1 MRITHEA
8 DYAIR
13 VTYCLALAGEKQC
26 AKDISE
32 VTGVTLRFALKIL
45 RKLTQSGITKSYKGV
60 AGGYELNHS
69 PSEISLGAII
79 ECIDGPITINHCL
92 ANEFQCTH
100 MGTQKEC
107 DFHRV
112 FSEINR
118 SLRDQLCS
126 IMADLRAN
134 FEGECSEVGM
144 YLAMARVAH
153 REGYPEIGLY
163 WEKAAFEEAEHA
175 AKFAE
180 LLGEVVTDSTEK
192 NLQMRV
198 DAENGATAGKFDLAK
213 RAKALNLD
221 AIHDTVHE
229 MARDEARHGKAF
241 EGLLKRYFNK

>member
-79 ECIDGPITINHCL
+79 ECIDGPIAINHCL
-92 ANEFQCTH
+92 A

-126 IMADLRAN
+126 ITMDRFL
-134 FEGECSEVGM
+134 
-144 YLAMARVAH
+144 
-153 REGYPEIGLY
+153 PPQ
-163 WEKAAFEEAEHA
+163 K
-175 AKFAE
+175 
-180 LLGEVVTDSTEK
+180 
-192 NLQMRV
+192 
-198 DAENGATAGKFDLAK
+198 
-213 RAKALNLD
+213 
-221 AIHDTVHE
+221 
-229 MARDEARHGKAF
+229 
-241 EGLLKRYFNK
+241 

>member
-1 MRITHEA
+1 MESEYRKGYVYIQKIFALFLLLVVARQLIPNGRLKKYIYFYKNLLTFLLNNTILKVFQIEKGRNDLRITHEA

-79 ECIDGPITINHCL
+79 ECIDGPIAINHCL

-126 IMADLRAN
+126 ITMDRFL
-134 FEGECSEVGM
+134 
-144 YLAMARVAH
+144 
-153 REGYPEIGLY
+153 PPQ
-163 WEKAAFEEAEHA
+163 K
-175 AKFAE
+175 
-180 LLGEVVTDSTEK
+180 
-192 NLQMRV
+192 
-198 DAENGATAGKFDLAK
+198 
-213 RAKALNLD
+213 
-221 AIHDTVHE
+221 
-229 MARDEARHGKAF
+229 
-241 EGLLKRYFNK
+241 

>member
-1 MRITHEA
+1 MRGKENLGNTEYSYDRITPAYAGKRPFAVDETPASWDHPRLCGEKEADVQFLFHSLGSPPPMRGKEELFYKNLLTFWHNTVILKLFQGEKGRNDLRITHEA

-79 ECIDGPITINHCL
+79 ECIDGPIAINHCL

-126 IMADLRAN
+126 ITMDRFL
-134 FEGECSEVGM
+134 
-144 YLAMARVAH
+144 
-153 REGYPEIGLY
+153 PPQ
-163 WEKAAFEEAEHA
+163 K
-175 AKFAE
+175 
-180 LLGEVVTDSTEK
+180 
-192 NLQMRV
+192 
-198 DAENGATAGKFDLAK
+198 
-213 RAKALNLD
+213 
-221 AIHDTVHE
+221 
-229 MARDEARHGKAF
+229 
-241 EGLLKRYFNK
+241 